1 MFTFNHT
8 VYIYIPCVFLS
19 EPPQK
24 PLGLSISCSGN
35 SVELFWSPGSDGGST
50 ITHYLVQ
57 FNTSDNPN
65 IWHYYNEN
73 IPGDEVMTRVNLS
86 PWLIYNFRLLAK
98 NDVGFSEPSE
108 PTKQQCITPPE
119 RPSSNPK
126 NVHTLTHKMG
136 KLIVT
141 WTVSMEHFTF
151 CLKQIVEDFFKVNKD
166 ETLNKMFKCL
176 FTKLVR
182 FLLNN
187 GKTTKCMFSFY
198 SCLQSLLKFIV
209 RLSYFSLVNSSA
221 NETSSSQRTWI

>member
-151 CLKQIVEDFFKVNKD
+151 C
-166 ETLNKMFKCL
+166 
-176 FTKLVR
+176 
-182 FLLNN
+182 
-187 GKTTKCMFSFY
+187 
-198 SCLQSLLKFIV
+198 
-209 RLSYFSLVNSSA
+209 
-221 NETSSSQRTWI
+221 